1 MENLELIQKAEK
13 ERLAMIIAANKS
25 GDKAAYEKDKSSYVN
40 AKGEIM
46 FPAEEKQ
53 PETEAEKLDAEIA
66 NLEFELFCNECKNF
80 LPKDYYKKKD
90 LLYALKKKRGQA

>member
-1 MENLELIQKAEK
+1 MENFELIQKAEK

-25 GDKAAYEKDKSSYVN
+25 GDKAAYEKAKASYVN
-40 AKGEIM
+40 AKGEII

-53 PETEAEKLDAEIA
+53 PETEAENLDAEIA

-80 LPKDYYKKKD
+80 LTKDFHEKQD